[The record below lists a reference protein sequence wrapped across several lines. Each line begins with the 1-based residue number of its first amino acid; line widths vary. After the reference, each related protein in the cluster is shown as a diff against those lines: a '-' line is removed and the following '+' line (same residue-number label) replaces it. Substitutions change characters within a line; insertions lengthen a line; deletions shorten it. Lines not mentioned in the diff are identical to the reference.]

1 MLQAGISIEKKKKVE
16 WNAHRG
22 DLKDMTIMLEGE
34 NLAEWSNILEIA
46 GANIVKKLHSRRA
59 TEEIV
64 QVVVTD
70 NSCKPQIL
78 RSARTLKIPVVS
90 TEWLIQCLINGHLM
104 DFTGHPMYDYD
115 YIDSQVI

>member
-1 MLQAGISIEKKKKVE
+1 M
-16 WNAHRG
+16 
-22 DLKDMTIMLEGE
+22 
-34 NLAEWSNILEIA
+34 
-46 GANIVKKLHSRRA
+46 
-59 TEEIV
+59 